1 MRTKSVTG
9 FAFVAFFAFAGATV
23 SISSLQAQDGHEGHS
38 HEAEGHKDKHDHS
51 NENAAAHKDHHPEPK
66 NGGVVLEFGEHHGE
80 LVLTDGKIQLF
91 LSDHDGKSIAP
102 KGFSAVA
109 MILSAQ
115 GRQGP
120 FKLQGIDENFL
131 QSSEP
136 IAEVDGVRVV
146 ITLTDPHGHSSQARH
161 QMP

>member
-1 MRTKSVTG
+1 
-9 FAFVAFFAFAGATV
+9 
-23 SISSLQAQDGHEGHS
+23 
-38 HEAEGHKDKHDHS
+38 
-51 NENAAAHKDHHPEPK
+51 
-66 NGGVVLEFGEHHGE
+66 
-80 LVLTDGKIQLF
+80 
-91 LSDHDGKSIAP
+91 
-102 KGFSAVA
+102 